1 MTFTQSFHIKL
12 LFTLKQRTFVYC
24 PEWEN
29 FLLKILSIKV
39 LTVEPIYRQQ
49 ISVHPLSLTCSVK
62 TSPLPWAGFF
72 SSRLQGVLYRLLAM
86 YLDLYYNGLFEFPS
100 SQGLGYGLLTVL
112 RVQISFPPLH
122 SENSAWYIW
131 NVYQLNEHWRNE
143 WMTDA
148 KKSETWTLPIG
159 TQAITLKVTHKQRAT
174 HKAVTKC

>member
-1 MTFTQSFHIKL
+1 M
-12 LFTLKQRTFVYC
+12 YC

-62 TSPLPWAGFF
+62 TSSLPWAGFF

-112 RVQISFPPLH
+112 RVQWSFHLCTLRTVPGTY
-122 SENSAWYIW
+122 EM
-131 NVYQLNEHWRNE
+131 YQLNEHWRNE

-159 TQAITLKVTHKQRAT
+159 TQAISIKKVTHKQRAT
-174 HKAVTKC
+174 L